1 MLKGA
6 GVRLL
11 ANGES
16 VDAGTAGDNEAAI
29 GTTVVTAP
37 VGVDA
42 EGMSVD
48 GTDGTADAGKIVVP
62 GTKMG
67 AAVVGWF
74 VGLLDGPA
82 VHVGLPVSRRPTE
95 GCGDWPVGTSEV
107 IGSSTGD
114 NVVGLLVGVL
124 DGEKLQE
131 GLGDSVSTVDGRGTV
146 LGGSDNNV

>member
-1 MLKGA
+1 VLKGA
-6 GVRLL
+6 GVGLL
-11 ANGES
+11 AKGES
-16 VDAGTAGDNEAAI
+16 VDAGTTGDKEDAI
-29 GTTVVTAP
+29 GTIEVTAP

-42 EGMSVD
+42 EGMSVE
-48 GTDGTADAGKIVVP
+48 GTDGTADAGTNVVP
-62 GTKMG
+62 GPKMG

-82 VHVGLPVSRRPTE
+82 VHVGLPVSVRSTE